1 MTIKEALRDA
11 QNKLRENQVT
21 EPESS
26 AEFLLRQVLGQT
38 RAQFYAASSREIT
51 PKELRK
57 FRYYIKRRLHHEPV
71 WQIIG
76 KVEFC
81 GLDFAVNQNVLVPR
95 PETEFLVQEVLNEV
109 KKRLNLKPKTYKL
122 LDIGTGAAPIICALA
137 AELESQPKTLNLKP
151 ITYFASDVSGRALLV
166 AKKNAKN
173 LGLESKITF
182 KKGSLLSPWRGQ
194 KFDIITAD
202 LPYIPHEDMGG
213 LALEIHHY
221 EPRVALDGGS
231 GGLILYEEFLSN
243 LPQHLNQKGLVFCE
257 IGKDQ
262 GKNFQKLVEKYLKGA
277 SCQIQKD
284 LAGFDR
290 IATISL

>member
-11 QNKLRENQVT
+11 QNNLKEKQVS

-38 RAQFYAASSREIT
+38 RAQFYAGSNRDIT

-76 KVEFC
+76 RVEFW

-95 PETEFLVQEVLNEV
+95 PETEMLVEKVLQEV

-122 LDIGTGAAPIICALA
+122 LDVGTGAAPIICALA
-137 AELESQPKTLNLKP
+137 TELKPQTSNLKP
-151 ITYFASDVSGRALLV
+151 ITYYASDVSGKALLV

-182 KKGSLLSPWRGQ
+182 KKGGLLSPWRGQ
-194 KFDIITAD
+194 KFDIITAN
-202 LPYIPHEDMGG
+202 LPYIPHEDLGG

-231 GGLILYEEFLSN
+231 GGLILYEEFLTN
-243 LPQHLNQKGLVFCE
+243 LPQYLNSNGLVFCE
-257 IGKDQ
+257 IGKAQ
-262 GKNFQKLVEKYLKGA
+262 GKNFQKLVAKYLKGA
-277 SCQIQKD
+277 TCQIQQD
-284 LAGFDR
+284 LAGLDR
-290 IATISL
+290 IAVIRL